1 MSREPQTYLAQRFD
15 PDALGQPALALQLEA
30 RHNDTE
36 VPVHRHRKGQ
46 LVVACRG
53 GITCTV
59 PDGLWMVPAGF
70 GVWIPGG
77 IAHSNRVTANG
88 KVCFLFVE
96 PGAARLP
103 SDCCTLA
110 LSPLVL
116 ELILHL
122 SAQPQD
128 YPHDGPLARLAG
140 ALLELLE
147 QAPTEQLYLP
157 LPDNRGLRRIADE
170 LTRAPGDR
178 ASMAEWA
185 RRVAMSERSL
195 ARMVR
200 RETGMTFGQWRQQLQ
215 IIIALQQLSAGV
227 SVQRTA
233 ELLGYESVSSFIG
246 MFRKALGS
254 PPGPLRARQHAA
266 ASRLNEGRRKGLAV
280 RQLFSPR
287 GWHSKTLLGIMP
299 PFFLQEDQMVTHFL
313 SESGQ
318 AACGRGDSNVNGS
331 SDVGQVSCKT
341 CRRTNAFVQAQEN
354 AAPASAPVTPTAA
367 APVIDKAAP
376 RPKAEARPAAAQRQ
390 DRDAARKAWQAR
402 LNELSGKNRMPRSR
416 RRAQAYL

>member
-36 VPVHRHRKGQ
+36 VPVHRPRKGQ

-140 ALLELLE
+140 VLLELLE

-254 PPGPLRARQHAA
+254 PPARY
-266 ASRLNEGRRKGLAV
+266 V
-280 RQLFSPR
+280 R
-287 GWHSKTLLGIMP
+287 
-299 PFFLQEDQMVTHFL
+299 
-313 SESGQ
+313 
-318 AACGRGDSNVNGS
+318 DSM
-331 SDVGQVSCKT
+331 
-341 CRRTNAFVQAQEN
+341 R
-354 AAPASAPVTPTAA
+354 
-367 APVIDKAAP
+367 
-376 RPKAEARPAAAQRQ
+376 RPA
-390 DRDAARKAWQAR
+390 D
-402 LNELSGKNRMPRSR
+402 
-416 RRAQAYL
+416 

>member
-116 ELILHL
+116 ELILR
-122 SAQPQD
+122 P
-128 YPHDGPLARLAG
+128 ARPVPGVAVVASLRAG
-140 ALLELLE
+140 ALDPRRAGQRAGDPHRAGSLR
-147 QAPTEQLYLP
+147 QR
-157 LPDNRGLRRIADE
+157 RG
-170 LTRAPGDR
+170 G
-178 ASMAEWA
+178 
-185 RRVAMSERSL
+185 
-195 ARMVR
+195 VR
-200 RETGMTFGQWRQQLQ
+200 RR
-215 IIIALQQLSAGV
+215 
-227 SVQRTA
+227 
-233 ELLGYESVSSFIG
+233 
-246 MFRKALGS
+246 
-254 PPGPLRARQHAA
+254 
-266 ASRLNEGRRKGLAV
+266 
-280 RQLFSPR
+280 
-287 GWHSKTLLGIMP
+287 
-299 PFFLQEDQMVTHFL
+299 
-313 SESGQ
+313 
-318 AACGRGDSNVNGS
+318 
-331 SDVGQVSCKT
+331 
-341 CRRTNAFVQAQEN
+341 
-354 AAPASAPVTPTAA
+354 
-367 APVIDKAAP
+367 
-376 RPKAEARPAAAQRQ
+376 
-390 DRDAARKAWQAR
+390 
-402 LNELSGKNRMPRSR
+402 
-416 RRAQAYL
+416 

>member
-1 MSREPQTYLAQRFD
+1 MNDRKKRSRPGMPGAFQLAPGEALQQQVERHRQSTGRGTMAARRGRKRRLRSACRAPGYRGRGAVGRSCRVEGAQATGRGDLQISTTQPENNRIRTTTGPAVSREPQTYLAQRFWI
-15 PDALGQPALALQLEA
+15 PTRSASRPLAPQLEA

-116 ELILHL
+116 GTDPAPERATAGL
-122 SAQPQD
+122 SARRP
-128 YPHDGPLARLAG
+128 ARTSRRGAAG
-140 ALLELLE
+140 TPGTGADRTALTCRCRTT
-147 QAPTEQLYLP
+147 AAS
-157 LPDNRGLRRIADE
+157 RRIADE

-200 RETGMTFGQWRQQLQ
+200 RETGSDLRPVAPAIADHHRPAATVRRRFGATHR
-215 IIIALQQLSAGV
+215 
-227 SVQRTA
+227 RDP
-233 ELLGYESVSSFIG
+233 GYESVSSFIG
-246 MFRKALGS
+246 MLRKALGS
-254 PPGPLRARQHAA
+254 PRPATCA
-266 ASRLNEGRRKGLAV
+266 
-280 RQLFSPR
+280 
-287 GWHSKTLLGIMP
+287 T
-299 PFFLQEDQMVTHFL
+299 
-313 SESGQ
+313 
-318 AACGRGDSNVNGS
+318 ACG
-331 SDVGQVSCKT
+331 GQ
-341 CRRTNAFVQAQEN
+341 
-354 AAPASAPVTPTAA
+354 P
-367 APVIDKAAP
+367 D
-376 RPKAEARPAAAQRQ
+376 
-390 DRDAARKAWQAR
+390 
-402 LNELSGKNRMPRSR
+402 
-416 RRAQAYL
+416 

>member
-140 ALLELLE
+140 VLLELLE

-233 ELLGYESVSSFIG
+233 EILGYESVSSFIG

-254 PPGPLRARQHAA
+254 PRPATCATACGGQPTERRSTERPCSSAA
-266 ASRLNEGRRKGLAV
+266 VL
-280 RQLFSPR
+280 PR
-287 GWHSKTLLGIMP
+287 DWHSKALLGIMP

-341 CRRTNAFVQAQEN
+341 CRRTNAFAQAQEN

-367 APVIDKAAP
+367 APVTDKAAP